1 MDNDTQTKDKFW
13 LYIGGTILTLL
24 LVIAMVKKS
33 EQEKFSPIKQQLQE
47 EKALMNIR
55 VLN

>member
-1 MDNDTQTKDKFW
+1 MNNDTQTKDKFW
-13 LYIGGTILTLL
+13 LYVGGTILTLL

>member
-13 LYIGGTILTLL
+13 LYVGGTILTLL